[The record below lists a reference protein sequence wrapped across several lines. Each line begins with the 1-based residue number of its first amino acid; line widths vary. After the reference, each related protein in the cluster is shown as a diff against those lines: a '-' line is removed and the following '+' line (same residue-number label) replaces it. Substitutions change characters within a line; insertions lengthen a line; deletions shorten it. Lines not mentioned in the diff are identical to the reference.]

1 MATFTTL
8 QQVYALNLLAGSA
21 SLRVGTVQQLEAF
34 AAAKIKAVFADSAV
48 QALIGT
54 WETVWGPIVY
64 QHNPNQPSVADNTM
78 YVAQRTDTS
87 TPEYVIGVA
96 GTNPDSWFGWLI
108 EDFTLV
114 PMVSWPYA
122 KLPSPVPQITQGTN
136 TGINILFG
144 MVSKGQTLV
153 DFLGSL
159 TSAASANFP
168 LWVTG
173 HSLGGA
179 LSPTLALALADQQGQ
194 AGKWD
199 PSSLAQISVL
209 PTAGPTPGDF
219 NFSNYYDLR
228 LGSSTSR
235 FWNGLDVVPHAW
247 ELSMVAQIPSLYAP
261 NIEPNTAIDA
271 VAAIAAAKSAD
282 ATLKGGSPLTQL
294 LPQTKPLPGTF
305 DPDANLPNTLTAIE
319 IALVN
324 RVIAAVGA
332 KIGLNATEIAIIK
345 TVVDELIKIHNGS
358 SASTDKASLSSLS
371 AQTAESAKVKPA
383 PLQGQSLFDWVTAFL
398 DFLIQAGYQHTKAYP
413 ILMDVQ
419 AFVDLNN
426 KIQVPS

>member
-34 AAAKIKAVFADSAV
+34 AAAKINAVFADSAV

-64 QHNPNQPSVADNTM
+64 QHNTDQPSVADNTM
-78 YVAQRTDTS
+78 YVAKRTDTS

-108 EDFTLV
+108 EDFTLL

-122 KLPSPVPQITQGTN
+122 SVPSPVPQISQGTN
-136 TGINILFG
+136 TGINVLFG
-144 MVSKGQTLV
+144 MVSSGQTLI
-153 DFLGSL
+153 DFLSST
-159 TSAASANFP
+159 TSAASASFP

-219 NFSNYYDLR
+219 NFSNYYNLR

-235 FWNGLDVVPHAW
+235 FWNGLDLVPHAW
-247 ELSMVAQIPSLYAP
+247 ELTMIAQIPNLYAP
-261 NIEPNTAIDA
+261 NIEPNTAINA
-271 VAAIAAAKSAD
+271 VAAIAAAKSAN
-282 ATLKGGSPLTQL
+282 AALKGGSPMTQL

-305 DPDANLPNTLTAIE
+305 NPNANLPNTLTAVE

-332 KIGLNATEIAIIK
+332 KIGLNNTEIRIVEAI
-345 TVVDELIKIHNGS
+345 VDELIKIHNGTNTLM
-358 SASTDKASLSSLS
+358 ARITLSSLS
-371 AQTAESAKVKPA
+371 AQTAEAAKAKPA
-383 PLQGQSLFDWVTAFL
+383 VLQGQSLFEWVSAFL
-398 DFLIQAGYQHTKAYP
+398 NFLIQAGYQHTKAYP
-413 ILMDVQ
+413 ILMDVE
-419 AFVDLNN
+419 AFTDIVD
-426 KIQVPS
+426 KIQVSS